1 MEHYL
6 DELIKSSQRILLL
19 QGPIGYFFTDFA
31 NWLEKEQKTVFKLN
45 FNGGDEYFYP
55 NDRSNTFAYRDSL
68 ENFENF
74 LVNFCRKNKI
84 DNILCFGDNRYYHK
98 IAKTVCSNLDII
110 FWAFEEGYFRPEY
123 ITLEKWG
130 VNAFSPL
137 PKNQYFFLEYS
148 KLNASTPEK
157 VSKGFKYM
165 AKRAVSYYLK
175 AYEKRKEYPKYQHH
189 RFINL
194 GYYINLWSKSL
205 IKRLCYWL
213 YDSGFA
219 KRVEKGEFGEF
230 FIVPLQVY
238 DDTQVRVHSDQKSV
252 EIFLREVLAS
262 FAKFAPSHLNL
273 IIKHHPMDRG
283 FIDYKIVIYEFLEK
297 YPHLNNK
304 IFYIHDVPLPVLL
317 RKGKGMVTLN
327 STSGLSG
334 LLHNMPV
341 KTLGRANYD
350 FEGLTDQQSLDSF
363 WVNPQPPNEEVFKG
377 YRQYHLHKTHIN
389 GNFYNK
395 SILRYPYNL

>member
-6 DELIKSSQRILLL
+6 DELIKNSQRILLL

-98 IAKTVCSNLDII
+98 IAKTVCQHLDII

-148 KLNASTPEK
+148 KLNASEPKK

-165 AKRAVSYYLK
+165 AKRAISYYLK

-304 IFYIHDVPLPVLL
+304 IFYIHDVPLPVFL

-350 FEGLTDQQSLDSF
+350 FEGLTDQQLLDTF
-363 WVNPQPPNEEVFKG
+363 WANPQPPNEEVFKG

>member
-6 DELIKSSQRILLL
+6 DELIKNSQRILLL

-31 NWLEKEQKTVFKLN
+31 SWLEKEQKTVFKLS

-98 IAKTVCSNLDII
+98 IAKNVCSNLDII

-137 PKNQYFFLEYS
+137 PRNQSFFLEYS
-148 KLNASTPEK
+148 KLNSPEPEK

-165 AKRAVSYYLK
+165 AKRAIHYYLK

-194 GYYINLWSKSL
+194 GYYLKLWSKSL

-219 KRVEKGEFGEF
+219 KRVENGEFGNF

-252 EIFLREVLAS
+252 EIFLREVLTS

-304 IFYIHDVPLPVLL
+304 VFYIHDVPLPVFL

-350 FEGLTDQQSLDSF
+350 FEGLTDQQSLDTF